1 MQQDDSSAF
10 AADLG
15 KQDSHVLWE
24 AGRDSEGKVSQ
35 RFPLLSPH
43 SGFGAVDAGA
53 RWLQDTRVAEAT
65 HLS

>member
-15 KQDSHVLWE
+15 KQLAVLWE
-24 AGRDSEGKVSQ
+24 AGRDSEGEVSQ
-35 RFPLLSPH
+35 RIPLISPH
-43 SGFGAVDAGA
+43 SGFGAEDAGA
-53 RWLQDTRVAEAT
+53 RWLQDTRVAGAT